1 MYQKAQTQKHAARQT
16 PVPSHALSVTGNGFG
31 FRILN
36 TPARKSDGRDAPHRI
51 RDHARGSLDPVG
63 LVAGMPRPGSSEES
77 MPLTVAETGRFGRD
91 PERGGAGG
99 ETTCD
104 ETRSRSKVP
113 FAAVCV
119 GALVVVF
126 VVAIVTGGVGS
137 SGVDFAVRASRVEV
151 RHTVTNVGGHRGEAP
166 SGGQSAG
173 EARLGHAV
181 MMASDADR
189 KRDRKRDDNDQSDT
203 SSSATVP
210 KLGQE
215 RYCGD
220 AFSTPN
226 NVGPLD
232 ATRISV
238 TAQGVLKYADAVYV
252 ICTDMCETL
261 IIPQELAEKTTL
273 VNGYTLDACAG
284 LGDETKH
291 WEKASRAHSAAMSD
305 AFANEDIKYV
315 SGLSQIPTLFT
326 DPL

>member
-1 MYQKAQTQKHAARQT
+1 M
-16 PVPSHALSVTGNGFG
+16 
-31 FRILN
+31 
-36 TPARKSDGRDAPHRI
+36 
-51 RDHARGSLDPVG
+51 
-63 LVAGMPRPGSSEES
+63 
-77 MPLTVAETGRFGRD
+77 
-91 PERGGAGG
+91 
-99 ETTCD
+99 
-104 ETRSRSKVP
+104 
-113 FAAVCV
+113 
-119 GALVVVF
+119 
-126 VVAIVTGGVGS
+126 
-137 SGVDFAVRASRVEV
+137 
-151 RHTVTNVGGHRGEAP
+151 
-166 SGGQSAG
+166 
-173 EARLGHAV
+173 GHAV

-305 AFANEDIKYV
+305 AFANEDINILAILEQDTLGDQEVVWAQGDWYGLEGLLKRTDWSLLRMSYRPFNFEEGREFSAENTESGCPEKCQCDKYGDTMCVMREKGCAMQSSDAYFVNRDAMELMVPLLGEGKVVDFHVFRDLPNQVFLIPAVAAQTSYSYAPDVISMEDGKKSV
-315 SGLSQIPTLFT
+315 STFMEKCT
-326 DPL
+326 RDAVWEE

>member
-1 MYQKAQTQKHAARQT
+1 
-16 PVPSHALSVTGNGFG
+16 
-31 FRILN
+31 
-36 TPARKSDGRDAPHRI
+36 
-51 RDHARGSLDPVG
+51 
-63 LVAGMPRPGSSEES
+63 

-99 ETTCD
+99 ETTSD

-238 TAQGVLKYADAVYV
+238 TARGVLKYADAVYV